1 MSPLEGLQLGFDAAL
16 GIELLLAAF
25 MGALLGT
32 LIGVLP
38 GLGPVAG
45 AALVL
50 PLTFSLSPAA
60 GLTVIAAVYAG
71 SMYGGSTTS
80 VLMNIPGEAS
90 SVVAAIDGYQ
100 MTKRGRAGAAL
111 SIMAVGSFI
120 AGTVS
125 LVLVSFFAPV
135 VSKSA
140 LAFGPA
146 ESFALTAGGL
156 LLLARLA
163 GGSLASGL
171 LPMAFGLLLGTV
183 GQEAVSGTYRYVYGA
198 DSLVLGISLV
208 PVAVG
213 LFGISELVIA
223 LQNRVKGSRPPQ
235 APALRELMPTRQ
247 EWKRSLAPWGR
258 GSLLGFGFG
267 LLPGPSGTL
276 SSFASYRL
284 EKAVSK
290 HRKELGTGAVEGI
303 AGPEAA
309 NNAASISSLVPVLS
323 LGIPFSATLAV
334 MISAMMIQ
342 GVPPG
347 PLLIS
352 QNPEVFWGVIAA
364 MYIANVMLLVLNLP
378 LVGVWVS
385 ILRIP
390 QTYLMPGIVVVS
402 VIGAYS
408 VRNSMLDVYVLLGA
422 AAVGYVMRKLGLS
435 LASLVVGLVLGPL
448 IEKHLRE
455 GLFLSN
461 GEIGYFVSTPLSLSI
476 WAVVVLVTFA
486 TAIAAILRRR
496 PHPPLDGPPPA
507 AAAGPV
513 TGSPGSP
520 EPRADAPEALA
531 ATDHSR

>member
-1 MSPLEGLQLGFDAAL
+1 LSPLEGLQLGFETALAFELLFAAL
-16 GIELLLAAF
+16 L
-25 MGALLGT
+25 GALLGT

-50 PLTFSLSPAA
+50 PMTFSLSPAA

-80 VLMNIPGEAS
+80 VLMNIPGEAA
-90 SVVAAIDGYQ
+90 SVVAAIDGYE
-100 MTKRGRAGAAL
+100 MTKKGRAGAAL

-135 VSKSA
+135 VSRSA

-146 ESFALTAGGL
+146 ESLALTAGGL
-156 LLLARLA
+156 LLLARLS
-163 GGSLASGL
+163 GGSAASGL
-171 LPMAFGLLLGTV
+171 LPMALGLLLGTI
-183 GQEAVSGTYRYVYGA
+183 GQEAVSGSYRYVYGA
-198 DSLVLGISLV
+198 DALVLGISLV

-213 LFGISELVIA
+213 LFGISEIVIA
-223 LQNRVKGSRPPQ
+223 LQNRVRGGRPPK
-235 APALRELMPTRQ
+235 APAMRELMPTRQ
-247 EWKRSLAPWGR
+247 EWKRSFAPWGR

-276 SSFASYRL
+276 SSFAAYRL

-290 HRKELGTGAVEGI
+290 NRKELGTGAVEGI

-390 QTYLMPGIVVVS
+390 QSYLMPGIVIVS

-422 AAVGYVMRKLGLS
+422 AVVGYVMRKLGLS

-461 GEIGYFVSTPLSLSI
+461 GDATYFVSTPISLTI
-476 WAVVVLVTFA
+476 WVLVLLVVLGSA
-486 TAIAAILRRR
+486 TAKHLRRNSGPR
-496 PHPPLDGPPPA
+496 ADGPASGGP
-507 AAAGPV
+507 GPV
-513 TGSPGSP
+513 VAAP
-520 EPRADAPEALA
+520 EPRTGEDVPALV
-531 ATDHSR
+531 TPDTTR